1 MQVKVFSKGES
12 CVPCKQLKE
21 FLDKKG
27 VSYEEVLAFDNPE
40 VAIAAKV
47 KSVPTTIRYT
57 DSGEEVGRSV
67 GFRPEVLEDLLG
79 V

>member
-1 MQVKVFSKGES
+1 MKVKVFSKGES
-12 CVPCKQLKE
+12 CVPCKQVKE

-47 KSVPTTIRYT
+47 KGVPTTIRYT
-57 DSGEEVGRSV
+57 DSGEEVGRVV
-67 GFRPEVLEDLLG
+67 GHKPEILGDLLG